1 MAQWKVLKTK
11 YAGQMWK
18 VLFQLL
24 KYPDSIPDPQIRVC
38 VYEVV
43 VVVGG
48 GVP

>member
-1 MAQWKVLKTK
+1 
-11 YAGQMWK
+11 MWK

-43 VVVGG
+43 VVG